1 MESLLAFIQK
11 TKNTVYEVCI
21 IYLISIVTN
30 ILGSGDI
37 TDFHSVL
44 DEITDISNFSIILM
58 YICMVLLI
66 LYTVLFNVLKNISA
80 NYEPTEILNEIIRK
94 NSSTIFDSVK
104 IGSNITWGEDRLLLL
119 APNIILG
126 WKPKDIRIG
135 KYESEKYEFPRKEE
149 NSYNKY
155 CETPKIIE
163 ATERGNNLPR
173 YMVTEY
179 TPNFNKNDQ
188 RLYINLQKTDWSQTS
203 YVWDKQ
209 YGEKK
214 GSKSADNDHKREF
227 VTELFNEKAEFLPN
241 SFCLHLILETKNEK
255 VVLAKVNVSKRND
268 NPGTFAA
275 TIGEQIE
282 EYDFLDNCD
291 FYEDFVTRW
300 VKRAITEEF
309 GLTQDT
315 YNRYV
320 DENSIK
326 VLGLNFEG
334 NIYNF
339 SLITTVK
346 LNVDLERFLLRHQGL
361 MQVSEIG
368 VCKAIS
374 LDEIPQILL
383 ETDWKVSKE
392 YHPSSYLRLFTFYL
406 HKKGYKATAKEFAKY
421 QQKLKK
427 K

>member
-1 MESLLAFIQK
+1 M
-11 TKNTVYEVCI
+11 YEVCI

-214 GSKSADNDHKREF
+214 GSKSADNDHKEKLLQNCLMKKQNFFPIAF
-227 VTELFNEKAEFLPN
+227 VF
-241 SFCLHLILETKNEK
+241 I
-255 VVLAKVNVSKRND
+255 
-268 NPGTFAA
+268 
-275 TIGEQIE
+275 
-282 EYDFLDNCD
+282 
-291 FYEDFVTRW
+291 
-300 VKRAITEEF
+300 
-309 GLTQDT
+309 
-315 YNRYV
+315 
-320 DENSIK
+320 
-326 VLGLNFEG
+326 
-334 NIYNF
+334 
-339 SLITTVK
+339 
-346 LNVDLERFLLRHQGL
+346 
-361 MQVSEIG
+361 
-368 VCKAIS
+368 
-374 LDEIPQILL
+374 
-383 ETDWKVSKE
+383 
-392 YHPSSYLRLFTFYL
+392 
-406 HKKGYKATAKEFAKY
+406 
-421 QQKLKK
+421 
-427 K
+427 